1 MNIKEWQIE
10 VNQVAKDKGWYD
22 PGMAKSALECICLMH
37 AELSEAAEEVRKGAH
52 ALQTYIDD
60 QGKPQGLPIELS
72 DCVIRILDFCEDM
85 GIDLEEAMALKNQ
98 YNKTRPYRHGNKL
111 Y

>member
-1 MNIKEWQIE
+1 MTIKEWQAE
-10 VNQVAKDKGWYD
+10 VHQVAKDKGWYD

-37 AELSEAAEEVRKGAH
+37 AELSEAAEEVRKGSK
-52 ALQTYIDD
+52 ALHTYFKD
-60 QGKPQGLPIELS
+60 GKPEGLPIELA

-85 GIDLEEAMALKNQ
+85 GIDLEAAIYLKNE
-98 YNKTRPYRHGNKL
+98 YNKTRPYRHGGKL